1 VTTRTRLAN
10 RNLALLAL
18 GSFVV
23 AADGTVLVGL
33 LRDVAHDLSVSV
45 GAAGQAVSVFGGVYA
60 LAGPLLFLLL
70 RRVSEKWLLVGA
82 LAFFAASNVATGA
95 ATNLPGLLGARA
107 LAAASAAV
115 FVPTAAATAA
125 AAVGREQY
133 GRALAAVV
141 SGAAAGTAVGVPAG
155 TFIGAWAGWRAAFYT
170 LAAIAVI
177 VTLALAV
184 LLPVTERRP
193 FLRQPASLPDRQS
206 LAILSITGLWALGS
220 FTFFTYVSVF
230 LVHTAGVGGAGIG
243 LFLLLVGLC
252 GVAGARLAGRL
263 TDVKGARTTL
273 VGALATIALSLAG
286 LGLLAAHPGSDAL
299 GIAGSAILLALY
311 GGGTWA
317 VSPPQQRRLLASS
330 NDQRLLL
337 SLNAS
342 ALYAGVAG
350 GGVIGGLILSFGG
363 TPSAVCL
370 VAAALEA
377 AALSFLVRRR

>member
-1 VTTRTRLAN
+1 MG
-10 RNLALLAL
+10 NLALLAL

-23 AADGTVLVGL
+23 AADGTLLVGL

-45 GAAGQAVSVFGGVYA
+45 GAAGQAVSVFGAVYA

-70 RRVSEKWLLVGA
+70 RHVPQRRLLVGA
-82 LAFFAASNVATGA
+82 LTLFAASNVATGV
-95 ATNLPGLLGARA
+95 ATSLPGLLGARA
-107 LAAASAAV
+107 LAAATAAV
-115 FVPTAAATAA
+115 FVPTASATAA
-125 AAVGREQY
+125 DAVGQEQY

-155 TFIGAWAGWRAAFYT
+155 TLIGAWAGWRAAFYT
-170 LAAIAVI
+170 LAASAVI
-177 VTLALAV
+177 VTLALAM

-193 FLRQPASLPDRQS
+193 FLRQPASLPDRRS
-206 LAILSITGLWALGS
+206 LLILSVTGLWALGS
-220 FTFFTYVSVF
+220 FTFFAYVSVF
-230 LVHTAGVGGAGIG
+230 LAHTAGVGGAGIG

-252 GVAGARLAGRL
+252 GVAGSRLAGRL
-263 TDVKGARTTL
+263 TDVKGARATL
-273 VGALATIALSLAG
+273 LLALATIALSLVG
-286 LGLLAAHPGSDAL
+286 LGLLAARPGGDAL
-299 GIAGSAILLALY
+299 GVAGSAILLALY
-311 GGGTWA
+311 GCGTWA
-317 VSPPQQRRLLASS
+317 VTPPQQRRLLASR

-370 VAAALEA
+370 VAAALEV
-377 AALSFLVRRR
+377 AALSLLARQR